1 MAIYVDDILLCS
13 TTEDVANTVTAQL
26 EAKFNCVNLGEISWC
41 LGMRIHT
48 SPCRHI
54 ITLDLDQYV
63 QTILARYEF
72 DQLTPA
78 PTPMLH
84 DRRLT
89 KKDCPS
95 TDADKLVI
103 QDYPFRSAISS
114 LMFAMVAM
122 RADISYAVT
131 SVVHS

>member
-1 MAIYVDDILLCS
+1 MYLVSADQIVLVAVYVGDILLCS
-13 TTEDVANTVTAQL
+13 TEDVANTVTAHL
-26 EAKFNCVNLGEISWC
+26 EAKFNCVNLGEISLC

-63 QTILARYEF
+63 QTILARYKF

-89 KKDCPS
+89 KEDCSS
-95 TDADKLVI
+95 TDAEKL
-103 QDYPFRSAISS
+103 
-114 LMFAMVAM
+114 AM
-122 RADISYAVT
+122 
-131 SVVHS
+131 